1 MVGFEVS
8 TEALSTRLAD
18 DLTHGTEPARDP
30 GWDPRVS
37 DLNGAYMQ
45 ARYEATPN
53 EGLAERDHTPEAGML
68 ETAVNPKGL
77 TFATIEVRRRTTARG
92 GGTSLQS
99 RSLLDERTRRK
110 APAAGRLT
118 AYPAAARKEQ

>member
-53 EGLAERDHTPEAGML
+53 EGLAERDHTPEAGMV
-68 ETAVNPKGL
+68 ETAVNPEGL
-77 TFATIEVRRRTTARG
+77 TFAADG
-92 GGTSLQS
+92 GG
-99 RSLLDERTRRK
+99 R
-110 APAAGRLT
+110 
-118 AYPAAARKEQ
+118 PAAAGGGGPSVQ